1 MHSVKRQRRRTAL
14 VTVVALSVSI
24 LNGCHTMTR
33 VAVPDSTPSPPNAAV
48 FATLKVGDNVRITLR
63 NGEKVSF
70 ALAEV
75 RADGLV
81 GRGGRHI
88 PYGDMAQ
95 LEERHASG
103 SKTAWLIVA
112 IGGAVVLFILISYAA
127 AMGGLMAGAT

>member
-1 MHSVKRQRRRTAL
+1 
-14 VTVVALSVSI
+14 
-24 LNGCHTMTR
+24 MTR

-95 LEERHASG
+95 LEERHVSG
-103 SKTAWLIVA
+103 SKTALL
-112 IGGAVVLFILISYAA
+112 IGGAVGLFILISYAA
-127 AMGGLMAGAT
+127 ATAAVLTGG